1 MVLRVIHESHDA
13 DRSGS
18 QAEIF
23 LHMVII
29 RKRKSRGT
37 DLFGENLRLEFLMSR
52 HQEKVEL
59 RLLGVAEKEVLA
71 DMDSQD
77 LVCAGAGID
86 GECGLMVKAHVGN
99 I

>member
-23 LHMVII
+23 LHMVIV

-37 DLFGENLRLEFLMSR
+37 DLFGENLRLEFLMPR
-52 HQEKVEL
+52 HQEEVEL
-59 RLLGVAEKEVLA
+59 RLLGVAEEKVLA
-71 DMDSQD
+71 DMDPKD
-77 LVCAGAGID
+77 FVCTVACVD
-86 GECGLMVKAHVGN
+86 GECGFMVEAYIGD

>member
-13 DRSGS
+13 DGSGS
-18 QAEIF
+18 QTKKF

-29 RKRKSRGT
+29 RKGKSRGT

-71 DMDSQD
+71 DMDSKD
-77 LVCAGAGID
+77 FVCTVACVD
-86 GECGLMVKAHVGN
+86 GECGFMVKAHVGD